1 VFSRLFIVCLLLLP
15 AISYCRAASNPPAHS
30 VGINLKF
37 ENAELLSAAEK
48 DQITNLLQQESAEIE
63 DKPTP
68 ENSSAWADEAAERVR
83 EAYQDRGYFE
93 VEVATAVLTVPK
105 ATQGDRVEI
114 AVRLLKSGKRYRL
127 HDVHWTHATVFSE
140 EKLASLMPIHPG
152 EVFGRAKIA
161 EGLENVRKLYGSRG
175 YINFTC
181 VPKPS
186 IDEEHGTI
194 TLDIDIDDGGIFI
207 LGGVVFSGLT
217 EDQLRQALE
226 IFAPLRGRP
235 YNGASI
241 ENIYKQLQPILPP
254 CADLGGEH
262 GLQLRTD
269 GYANT
274 VFLFYD
280 FEECADQWFNSKVEV
295 DEAEKY

>member
-1 VFSRLFIVCLLLLP
+1 M
-15 AISYCRAASNPPAHS
+15 
-30 VGINLKF
+30 GINLKF

-48 DQITNLLQQESAEIE
+48 GQIAKLLQQESAEIE
-63 DKPTP
+63 GEPTP

-93 VEVATAVLTVPK
+93 VEVATAVLNVPK
-105 ATQGDRVEI
+105 ARQGDREEI
-114 AVRLLKSGKRYRL
+114 AVKVLQSGKRYRL
-127 HDVHWTHATVFSE
+127 RDIHWSHATVFSE
-140 EKLASLMPIHPG
+140 PRLASLMPIHPG

-161 EGLENVRKLYGSRG
+161 EGLESVRKLYGSLG
-175 YINFTC
+175 YINFIC
-181 VPKPS
+181 IPQPI

-194 TLDIDIDDGGIFI
+194 TLDMDVDEGGVFI

-226 IFAPLRGRP
+226 IFAPLRGQP
-235 YNGASI
+235 YNNASI
-241 ENIYKQLQPILPP
+241 ENIYKQLQSILPP
-254 CADLGGEH
+254 CADLGGPD
-262 GLQLRTD
+262 GPQLRTD
-269 GYANT
+269 GYVHT

>member
-1 VFSRLFIVCLLLLP
+1 VFSKLFIVCLLLLP
-15 AISYCRAASNPPAHS
+15 AVSYCRAASTPAHS

-48 DQITNLLQQESAEIE
+48 DQITKLLQQESAEIE

-105 ATQGDRVEI
+105 ARQGDRVEI
-114 AVRLLKSGKRYRL
+114 AVKVLQSGKRYRL
-127 HDVHWTHATVFSE
+127 RDIHWSHATVFSE
-140 EKLASLMPIHPG
+140 PRLASLMPIHPG

-161 EGLENVRKLYGSRG
+161 KGIENVRKLYGSRG
-175 YINFTC
+175 YINMTC
-181 VPKPS
+181 FPKAS

-194 TLDIDIDDGGIFI
+194 TLDMDVDEDEVFI

-217 EDQLRQALE
+217 EDQLRRALE

-235 YNGASI
+235 YNNASI

-262 GLQLRTD
+262 GLQLSTD
-269 GYANT
+269 DYAHT

-295 DEAEKY
+295 DEAGKY